1 MQYPQQV
8 STSIFAALT
17 CKVVMQQ
24 AATFCIMMVLRGIEL
39 VNRIQ
44 YAVIFK
50 CRTNNSKAYIKIAD
64 NSLSSAQKIRCSDS
78 ASGTV

>member
-1 MQYPQQV
+1 MK
-8 STSIFAALT
+8 SSIFAALT
-17 CKVVMQQ
+17 CKVETQQ
-24 AATFCIMMVLRGIEL
+24 AATVCIMMVLRGKEL

-50 CRTNNSKAYIKIAD
+50 CRTDNSKAYFKIAD

-78 ASGTV
+78 ISGTV